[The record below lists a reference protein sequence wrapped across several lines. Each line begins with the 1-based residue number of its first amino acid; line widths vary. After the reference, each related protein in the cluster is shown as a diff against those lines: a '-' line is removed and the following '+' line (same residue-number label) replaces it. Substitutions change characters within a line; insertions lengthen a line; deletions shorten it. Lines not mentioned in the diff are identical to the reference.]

1 MIGVY
6 SDTTRR
12 KSEEAQLIV
21 QREQIARLNR
31 VSLLGELSGT
41 LAHELSQPLT
51 AILSNTDAARQ
62 MLTTATPDLKEIDAI
77 LSDIGV
83 ADGRMIEVID
93 RLRSLF
99 VRGEVPLQQPP
110 PVQPIDVNACIRAV
124 LELEGS
130 YLMAHGVTFSAWAGF
145 DSAGPLT
152 RHSSKRL
159 MTPSSDMRCLDRLRK
174 LHTVESFAVA
184 KA

>member
-1 MIGVY
+1 
-6 SDTTRR
+6 
-12 KSEEAQLIV
+12 
-21 QREQIARLNR
+21 
-31 VSLLGELSGT
+31 
-41 LAHELSQPLT
+41 
-51 AILSNTDAARQ
+51 
-62 MLTTATPDLKEIDAI
+62 
-77 LSDIGV
+77 
-83 ADGRMIEVID
+83 MIEVID

-130 YLMAHGVTFSAWAGF
+130 YLMAHGVSFSAWAGF

-184 KA
+184 KAKFGARTSLEELVVVVARGLQQPKTGGTPSNAADSQR